1 MWGPFLCETQK
12 FSENC
17 FSKIWISEMD
27 EQQWQQINAKISLL
41 PNEQEAEQLT
51 LLR

>member
-1 MWGPFLCETQK
+1 
-12 FSENC
+12 
-17 FSKIWISEMD
+17 MD